1 MIDTLN
7 RNFYVDD
14 CLKSVP
20 SVENALNIVQ
30 ELPKLLERGGF
41 HLTKWISNR
50 WEVMSVIPKEERAP
64 TIVDLDLDKLPVN
77 RALGVRWDVEK
88 DKFGFKVSSRGSLA
102 TRRKVLSFVSSI
114 YDPLGIV
121 APLLLPAK
129 KFLQELC
136 KLQFGWD
143 DLIPQENFPSW
154 KQWLDSLSNIETL
167 TVSRCL
173 KPENFGNLRFAQL
186 HHFSDASED
195 GYGAASYL
203 RLENTSGNFHCVL
216 LLGKSRV
223 APLKTITIPRME
235 LTAATVAINLHKLL
249 SKELEIPIHRT
260 LFWSDSTIV
269 IQYIRNEA
277 KRFQTF
283 VANRLSLIHDVSLP
297 TQWKYVLS
305 ELNPADYASRGIK
318 ATDTGY
324 LDYWLNGPSFLWKS
338 ECYWPRQPTDL
349 VELAEDEKEIKQSHH
364 VHTVSGNDVM
374 VSLVSRFSNW
384 CHLQL
389 TIAWLLRYKSY
400 LRAQVKTAS
409 RTFDRGPL
417 KVSEIQSST
426 KEIVRLVQIQAFT
439 KELEL
444 IRAGKTYSLS
454 KVLRETGYLSPLR
467 KLDPILVD
475 GIIRVGGRIDKAP
488 VCYDV
493 RHPMIL
499 PGKHHVTA
507 LIIKHYHHMEGHVG
521 TSEVLATIRQ
531 KFWVLQ
537 GPAAVKR
544 AVGKCLTCKRWN
556 YAYDLSTDSFI
567 QAFMRFVSRR
577 GPPTQVFSD
586 NGTNFKGA
594 EIEIMQALKN
604 WNQHRIITVLRNRSI
619 EWHFNPPAASHAGG
633 VWERMIR
640 SIRKILRSILGNQLV
655 NDETL
660 LTVITEVEKILN
672 DRPLTR
678 VTNDPNDLDPLTPS
692 QLLLLRPNSSLP
704 STDLGNLVPY
714 KKRWKQSQYLAN
726 VFWKRWL
733 KEYLPILQE
742 RQKWFRP
749 KRSVQVGDL
758 VLIVQENVSRG
769 QWPKGLI
776 EEVFP
781 DKHGHVRQVIVRTA
795 TARMRRDVRKI
806 CLLEGAQ

>member
-1 MIDTLN
+1 MKYRDVIDDYIERGHARKVQVNLDEDSKDKPVWYLPHHPVVRPDKLRVVFDCSARYEGTSLNDQLLSGPDLTNSLVGVLIRFRQEPVAVMSDIKQMFHQVRVDPKDNDAFRFLWWPDGDLSKEPQDYQMLVHLFGATSSPSCASYALRKTATDNQSEFDIQMIDTLN

-154 KQWLDSLSNIETL
+154 KQWLDSLSNIENL

-173 KPENFGNLRFAQL
+173 KPENFGNLRSAQL

-297 TQWKYVLS
+297 TQWKYVPS

-324 LDYWLNGPSFLWKS
+324 LDHWLNGPSFLWKS

-349 VELAEDEKEIKQSHH
+349 VELAEDDKEIKQSHH

-384 CHLQL
+384 CHLQF

-426 KEIVRLVQIQAFT
+426 KEIV
-439 KELEL
+439 
-444 IRAGKTYSLS
+444 
-454 KVLRETGYLSPLR
+454 
-467 KLDPILVD
+467 
-475 GIIRVGGRIDKAP
+475 
-488 VCYDV
+488 
-493 RHPMIL
+493 
-499 PGKHHVTA
+499 
-507 LIIKHYHHMEGHVG
+507 
-521 TSEVLATIRQ
+521 
-531 KFWVLQ
+531 
-537 GPAAVKR
+537 
-544 AVGKCLTCKRWN
+544 
-556 YAYDLSTDSFI
+556 
-567 QAFMRFVSRR
+567 
-577 GPPTQVFSD
+577 
-586 NGTNFKGA
+586 
-594 EIEIMQALKN
+594 
-604 WNQHRIITVLRNRSI
+604 
-619 EWHFNPPAASHAGG
+619 
-633 VWERMIR
+633 
-640 SIRKILRSILGNQLV
+640 
-655 NDETL
+655 
-660 LTVITEVEKILN
+660 
-672 DRPLTR
+672 
-678 VTNDPNDLDPLTPS
+678 
-692 QLLLLRPNSSLP
+692 
-704 STDLGNLVPY
+704 
-714 KKRWKQSQYLAN
+714 
-726 VFWKRWL
+726 
-733 KEYLPILQE
+733 
-742 RQKWFRP
+742 
-749 KRSVQVGDL
+749 
-758 VLIVQENVSRG
+758 
-769 QWPKGLI
+769 
-776 EEVFP
+776 
-781 DKHGHVRQVIVRTA
+781 
-795 TARMRRDVRKI
+795 
-806 CLLEGAQ
+806 